1 MTRSSVVTPIPTVTG
16 PSNVSGPNESAANG
30 SFNPPPLG
38 GAPGAR
44 DCGRYRA
51 VSRQPV
57 PLAVPV
63 PTATPRATRKPRA
76 PTGTGMWRGGPPR
89 PLSGRVAGSSQAPR
103 RLLPEDAEPR
113 WLLLYSGWVVGG
125 PGSMCPESVPCGSA
139 GKEYA
144 GITGTLFSTRHSY
157 LGSGRIRFTTRGR
170 SAWP

>member
-30 SFNPPPLG
+30 SFKPPRLVGRLGQETVDATTEQSVACHWQCQCPLQHPVLLVNPGRPLAPECGEGGPRVPCRVAWPALLRRLG
-38 GAPGAR
+38 G
-44 DCGRYRA
+44 C
-51 VSRQPV
+51 SRKT
-57 PLAVPV
+57 LS
-63 PTATPRATRKPRA
+63 
-76 PTGTGMWRGGPPR
+76 RGG
-89 PLSGRVAGSSQAPR
+89 
-103 RLLPEDAEPR
+103 
-113 WLLLYSGWVVGG
+113 YYWVVGG